1 MVNSGSHL
9 HKGGR
14 EINHSQFA
22 DDTLLLGVASTIIA
36 RRFKKVL

>member
-1 MVNSGSHL
+1 MVNSRSQL
-9 HKGGR
+9 HKGVR

-36 RRFKKVL
+36 RRLKNVP